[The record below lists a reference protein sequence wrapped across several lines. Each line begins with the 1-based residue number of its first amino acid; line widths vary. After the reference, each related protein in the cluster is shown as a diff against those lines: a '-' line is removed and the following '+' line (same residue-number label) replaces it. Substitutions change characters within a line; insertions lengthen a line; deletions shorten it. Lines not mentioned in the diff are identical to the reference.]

1 MAPRSESFSTKS
13 AENTVRDTKISDS
26 DTINNGIDKSTNLHV
41 L

>member
-26 DTINNGIDKSTNLHV
+26 DNFPLLMESIKVLHV